1 MTRDAGD
8 FVHWFRQSAPYINA
22 HRGRTFVI
30 SVAGEA
36 VADPAFPGLVH
47 DVALL
52 NSLGVRVVLVT
63 GARPQIEERL
73 RARGAEMRYQG
84 GLRITDDAA
93 LACVKEAAGAVRVE
107 IEALLSMGVAN
118 SPMAGFRVRVA
129 SGNFV
134 TARPLGV
141 RDGVDYDHTG
151 EVRRVDADAIRER
164 LDAGCVVLALP
175 LGYSPT
181 GEVFN
186 LAAEDVALEVARALH
201 ADKLLYLTEGDLYRD
216 PAGGVIRET
225 DLHEASRLLRT
236 YPEETEAHRLLV
248 GAVRACQA
256 GIRRVHL
263 LNRHLDG
270 CLLQELFTRDG
281 VGTLVAGDSFESIR
295 RATVDDVGGILELIA
310 PLEREGILVRRSRE
324 QLETGI
330 DEYIVV
336 ERDGMIIAV
345 AALSPHRGQAMAE
358 LACFA
363 IHADYRGNQRGDA
376 LLRYVEREAARL
388 GMKHL
393 FVLTTRTAHWFQ
405 ERGFEPAGLDAL
417 PMERRSL
424 YNLKRN
430 SRVFIK
436 RLGSAVGLPAAY

>member
-1 MTRDAGD
+1 MNRDVGA
-8 FVHWFRQSAPYINA
+8 FVQWFRQSAPYINA

-30 SVAGEA
+30 SVGGEA
-36 VADPAFPGLVH
+36 LADPTVAGLVH

-73 RARGAEMRYQG
+73 RARGADMRYHG

-118 SPMAGFRVRVA
+118 SPMAGFRVQVA

-141 RDGVDYDHTG
+141 RDGVDYAHTG
-151 EVRRVDADAIRER
+151 EVRRVDAGAIRER
-164 LDAGCVVLALP
+164 LGAGCVVLALP

-186 LAAEDVALEVARALH
+186 LAAEDVALEIARALR
-201 ADKLLYLTEGDLYRD
+201 ADKLLYLTEGDLFQHD
-216 PAGGVIRET
+216 GGEMIREM
-225 DLHEASRLLRT
+225 DLHEASRLSSRLPDT
-236 YPEETEAHRLLV
+236 GEAYRLLA
-248 GAVRACQA
+248 GAIRACQA
-256 GIRRVHL
+256 GVRRVHL
-263 LNRHLDG
+263 LNRHVDG

-281 VGTLVAGDSFESIR
+281 VGTLVAGDNFESIR
-295 RATVDDVGGILELIA
+295 RATVDDVGGILELIE
-310 PLEREGILVRRSRE
+310 PLEREGILVWRSRE

-330 DEYIVV
+330 GEYIVV
-336 ERDGMIIAV
+336 ERDGMIIAC
-345 AALSPHRGQAMAE
+345 AALCPHVGEQMAE

-363 IHADYRGNQRGDA
+363 IHEDYRGSQRGDA
-376 LLRYVEREAARL
+376 LLRHVERDALRQ
-388 GMKHL
+388 GVNYL

-405 ERGFEPAGLDAL
+405 ERGFEPASLDAL
-417 PMERRSL
+417 PMERRAL

-436 RLGSAVGLPAAY
+436 ELKTSAVLPAVL